1 MKKWILSA
9 LAGAACALAGADRIA
24 TVNMERI
31 FREYYKSRIAEDAIK
46 QQAESYR
53 SYLAKQQEELKELQ
67 KKMLDKRANSL
78 NTALSDADKRI
89 AAAEAA
95 KAQTEFNEKK
105 AEIELY
111 VEGRAADMRELESR
125 KRAEIIADIKQEISR
140 RAVAEG
146 FDFVLDTSGNTTNEL
161 PAVIV
166 SPAGRDLSDAVI
178 RELNRTQSKA
188 K

>member
-1 MKKWILSA
+1 MKKWIFA
-9 LAGAACALAGADRIA
+9 VLAGAAFALCGADRIA
-24 TVNMERI
+24 TVDMEKI

-53 SYLAKQQEELKELQ
+53 SYLVKQQEELKELQ
-67 KKMLDKRANSL
+67 KKMLDKHANSL
-78 NTALSDADKRI
+78 NAALSEEDKRI

-111 VEGRAADMRELESR
+111 VEGRSADMRELESR
-125 KRAEIIADIKQEISR
+125 KRAEIIAEIKQEISR

-146 FDFVLDTSGNTTNEL
+146 FDFVLDISGKTTNDL

-166 SPAGRDLSDAVI
+166 FPEGRDISEAVI